1 LGASRAQISIAAGDR
16 GTRWRG
22 AVQQRLAQTRRRA
35 LIWLLASAVA
45 ALGSDEA
52 WPAPNH
58 RHVPNHLKHAQVHR
72 SKTAEARHYKHASN
86 HSKRYAR
93 LRQSKRRRVARAI
106 VPSVPSPDAR
116 PAPSLPPDLAAV
128 KHALELVRQRK
139 PSKATALAMSITDP
153 VGQKLVEWALL
164 RHAESEARF
173 ERYASFIR
181 ANPDWPSI
189 PLLRQRAEVK
199 LQEPRYRAP
208 ARGFLGGEP
217 TGSVDGPSLEHETRG
232 TQERDQRWR
241 ERRGLARRLIDLGD
255 AAIAYRVVH
264 EAAPPGNPYYRAE
277 YHFMAGWIAL
287 RFLDDPSAALEH
299 FARIDEGSTDPT
311 VRARAAYWRGRA
323 AEAAGR
329 FEEMRAQYEAA
340 ARYPT
345 AYYGQLANARLGL
358 REIAFRSPQP
368 EPSSGTARELANA
381 AEILYSIGERDL
393 ALSFMTD
400 LAKESNDVASVAAVG
415 QVTARYNDAQTM
427 LLIGKT
433 ALARGMAMDQ
443 YAFPDIGVPLYHA
456 VGPQLDRCVVYS
468 IVRTESGFDQRDQ
481 SPAKAVGLMQ
491 VTPEAGRDTAKR
503 FGISYDW
510 DRLVSDP
517 VYNTQMGAA
526 EVAALLKEYRGSYVM
541 AFAGYN
547 AGRGRVAEWVAKHGD
562 PRDPKVDAVDWVER
576 IPFAET
582 RNYVQRVM
590 ENLQV
595 YCARFGAS
603 TATLEPNLHRA
614 APVGSRA
621 NPILVEAIP

>member
-1 LGASRAQISIAAGDR
+1 
-16 GTRWRG
+16 
-22 AVQQRLAQTRRRA
+22 VV
-35 LIWLLASAVA
+35 WLLASAVA
-45 ALGSDEA
+45 ALGTDDA
-52 WPAPNH
+52 WPAAH
-58 RHVPNHLKHAQVHR
+58 HHHVSTHLKHASTHR
-72 SKTAEARHYKHASN
+72 SKAADARHYKHGSK

-93 LRQSKRRRVARAI
+93 LRHNKRRHVARSA
-106 VPSVPSPDAR
+106 VPSVSLSSERPPVSLSPDLSA
-116 PAPSLPPDLAAV
+116 L
-128 KHALELVRQRK
+128 KQALEQVRQRR
-139 PSKATALAMSITDP
+139 PNEASALARSISDP
-153 VGQKLVEWALL
+153 VAQKLVEWALL
-164 RHAESEARF
+164 RHPESEARA
-173 ERYASFIR
+173 ERYAIFIR

-189 PLLRQRAEVK
+189 PLLRRRAEMR
-199 LQEPRYRAP
+199 LGQEPRYATSMR
-208 ARGFLGGEP
+208 RFLGGERAS
-217 TGSVDGPSLEHETRG
+217 SVELPSIKQEMRAAKDGDE
-232 TQERDQRWR
+232 RWR
-241 ERRGLARRLIDLGD
+241 ERRGLARKLIDLGNP
-255 AAIAYRVVH
+255 AAAYRVVR
-264 EAAPPGNPYYRAE
+264 EAPSPANPYYRAE

-287 RFLDDPSAALEH
+287 RFLNDPPSALDH
-299 FARIDEGSTDPT
+299 FTHIDDGSADPV

-323 AEAAGR
+323 AEAAGQ

-358 REIAFRSPQP
+358 GEIALRPARP
-368 EPSSGTARELANA
+368 ELAPGTARELVHAV
-381 AEILYSIGERDL
+381 EILYAIGERDL
-393 ALSFMTD
+393 AVSFMTD
-400 LAKESNDVASVAAVG
+400 FAKESDDVASVAAVG
-415 QVTARYNDAQTM
+415 EVTARYNDAKAM

-468 IVRTESGFDQRDQ
+468 IVRTESGFDQRDK
-481 SPAKAVGLMQ
+481 SSANAFGLMQ

-503 FGISYDW
+503 FGIAYDW

-526 EVAALLKEYRGSYVM
+526 EVAALLKEYRGSYIM

-547 AGRGRVAEWVAKHGD
+547 AGRGRVEKWVAKHGD

-603 TATLEPNLHRA
+603 TRWSPTCIGVRRRSGGRPTRCW
-614 APVGSRA
+614 
-621 NPILVEAIP
+621 AIPQIE